1 RANELELANVAL
13 TTEHKT
19 LSEQLLDTGR
29 KLRELDR
36 AAEVWQQRE
45 AGIVQDRESLR
56 TALAKARLELV
67 EMGHE
72 SARRETQFGEIVNAL
87 TVKTVEVDRRA
98 SENKLLREKQVG
110 LSVELEQ
117 AQKRETEARHK
128 LDEFAATHAN
138 ESAHIAELLAQ
149 LGRHEKEGARLQKS
163 LETTHAKL
171 AEATEA
177 ARIVESDSAGE
188 RARAHA
194 EMRGLRSE
202 IEELRSRLEKE
213 TNNSSETSA
222 EITLLRSQVN
232 DFATERR
239 IAEER
244 LVALKTE
251 SEGDK
256 KNLSAVSTNLSELSL
271 QLASDQIQLDIQRQE
286 CEDLRAEIVTL
297 DARIK
302 ELLPYERLHRVTD
315 ARSRKDAVLPTNGH
329 IVEAAPRARRT
340 SRRQMRANAG

>member
-1 RANELELANVAL
+1 
-13 TTEHKT
+13 
-19 LSEQLLDTGR
+19 
-29 KLRELDR
+29 
-36 AAEVWQQRE
+36 
-45 AGIVQDRESLR
+45 
-56 TALAKARLELV
+56 
-67 EMGHE
+67 
-72 SARRETQFGEIVNAL
+72 
-87 TVKTVEVDRRA
+87 
-98 SENKLLREKQVG
+98 
-110 LSVELEQ
+110 
-117 AQKRETEARHK
+117 
-128 LDEFAATHAN
+128 
-138 ESAHIAELLAQ
+138 
-149 LGRHEKEGARLQKS
+149 
-163 LETTHAKL
+163 
-171 AEATEA
+171 
-177 ARIVESDSAGE
+177 E

-222 EITLLRSQVN
+222 EITLLRTQVN

-340 SRRQMRANAG
+340 SRRQMRA

>member
-1 RANELELANVAL
+1 
-13 TTEHKT
+13 
-19 LSEQLLDTGR
+19 
-29 KLRELDR
+29 
-36 AAEVWQQRE
+36 
-45 AGIVQDRESLR
+45 
-56 TALAKARLELV
+56 
-67 EMGHE
+67 
-72 SARRETQFGEIVNAL
+72 
-87 TVKTVEVDRRA
+87 
-98 SENKLLREKQVG
+98 QVG

-177 ARIVESDSAGE
+177 ARIVESDSAAE

-222 EITLLRSQVN
+222 EITLLRTQVN

-297 DARIK
+297 DAR
-302 ELLPYERLHRVTD
+302 
-315 ARSRKDAVLPTNGH
+315 
-329 IVEAAPRARRT
+329 
-340 SRRQMRANAG
+340 